1 MKDKLTDPLLDE
13 AKPSV
18 ARALGIL
25 DLFTV
30 EAPSWTAERICEQ
43 RLLSLP
49 TGYRYIRELVGAGL
63 LVRLSGGHYSLG
75 PKIIALDHT
84 IRQSDPLL
92 RAAVPIMGELVRRT
106 GSACVLSSLL
116 GDQILDTHREAGA
129 EPLTLAYGRGR
140 PRPMFYGAAPKVIL
154 ADQPTA
160 WLRRLYDAR
169 SAEIAAADLGAD
181 WPGFRRKLSE
191 IRRKGVYISR
201 GELEAD
207 ISAVAAP
214 IRIGAPETHAA
225 LALVTTSE
233 RFELLN
239 VDLLARLVMHAS
251 SEIGAMLQAAPHS
264 SDHDT
269 EILIIR
275 HTSLSSS

>member
-1 MKDKLTDPLLDE
+1 MVYVNEIHGHFFSMCKITEMTGELPDSQLDD

-18 ARALGIL
+18 GRALAIL

-30 EAPSWTAERICEQ
+30 DAPSWTAEQICEER
-43 RLLSLP
+43 RLSVP
-49 TGYRYIRELVGAGL
+49 TGYRYIRELVSAGL

-92 RAAVPIMGELVRRT
+92 RVAVPVMVDLVRRT
-106 GSACVLSSLL
+106 GCACVLSSLL
-116 GDQILDTHREAGA
+116 GDQILDTHRESGA
-129 EPLTLAYGRGR
+129 EPLVLAYGRGR

-154 ADQPTA
+154 AGQSAA
-160 WLRRLYDAR
+160 WLRKLHDTRANEIE
-169 SAEIAAADLGAD
+169 SAGLGHD
-181 WPGFRRKLSE
+181 WSTFRRKLSE
-191 IRRKGVYISR
+191 IRRNGFYVSH

-214 IRIGAPETHAA
+214 IRAGSTDAHSA
-225 LALVTTSE
+225 LALVTMSE

-239 VDLLARLVMHAS
+239 VDQLARLVIQGVAD
-251 SEIGAMLQAAPHS
+251 IGAML
-264 SDHDT
+264 
-269 EILIIR
+269 EG
-275 HTSLSSS
+275 

>member
-1 MKDKLTDPLLDE
+1 MQHVQNTKMSADPADPHLDDT
-13 AKPSV
+13 KPSIG
-18 ARALGIL
+18 RALAIL

-30 EAPSWTAERICEQ
+30 DAPSWTAEQICEQ
-43 RLLSLP
+43 RRLSLP

-63 LVRLSGGHYSLG
+63 LVRLSGGRYSLG

-92 RAAVPIMGELVRRT
+92 RLAVPVMVDLVRRT
-106 GSACVLSSLL
+106 GCACVLSSLL

-154 ADQPTA
+154 ANQPAA
-160 WLRRLYDAR
+160 WLHKLYDAR
-169 SAEIAAADLGAD
+169 SAEIAAAGLGKD
-181 WPGFRRKLSE
+181 WSSFRRYLSE
-191 IRRKGVYISR
+191 IRRNGFYVSR

-214 IRIGAPETHAA
+214 IRGGSPEPHSA

-233 RFELLN
+233 RFKLLN
-239 VDLLARLVMHAS
+239 VDLLARLVAQGA
-251 SEIGAMLQAAPHS
+251 SEIGSMLQ
-264 SDHDT
+264 DT
-269 EILIIR
+269 
-275 HTSLSSS
+275 

>member
-1 MKDKLTDPLLDE
+1 MSDELTDSPPDE
-13 AKPSV
+13 SRPSIG
-18 ARALGIL
+18 RALAIL

-30 EAPSWTAERICEQ
+30 DAPSWTAEQICEQ
-43 RLLSLP
+43 RRLSVP

-92 RAAVPIMGELVRRT
+92 RAAVPVMVDLVRRT
-106 GSACVLSSLL
+106 GCACVLSSLL

-129 EPLTLAYGRGR
+129 EPLALAYGRGR

-154 ADQPTA
+154 ADQPTG
-160 WLRRLYDAR
+160 WLRRLHEAR
-169 SAEIAAADLGAD
+169 GAEIAAANLGAD
-181 WPGFRRKLSE
+181 WPGFRRTLSE
-191 IRRKGVYISR
+191 IRRNGFYVSR

-207 ISAVAAP
+207 ISGVAAP
-214 IRIGAPETHAA
+214 IRAGAAESHSA
-225 LALVTTSE
+225 LALVTSTE

-239 VDLLARLVMHAS
+239 VELLARLVVQGTGD
-251 SEIGAMLQAAPHS
+251 IGAALQAS
-264 SDHDT
+264 
-269 EILIIR
+269 
-275 HTSLSSS
+275 